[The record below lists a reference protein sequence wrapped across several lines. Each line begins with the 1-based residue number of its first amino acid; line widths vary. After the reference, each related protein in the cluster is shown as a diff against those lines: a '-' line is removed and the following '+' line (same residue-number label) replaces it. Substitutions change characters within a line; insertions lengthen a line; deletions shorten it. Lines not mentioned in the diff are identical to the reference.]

1 MESGP
6 EAIGNAVI
14 FGLLQIVSRAFRIL
28 PARIRLALGDAIGL
42 FWFHVLRFRRGVVLE
57 NLTIAFGESL
67 TLRQRVDLASRN
79 YRHYGRN
86 LMEILASLSWTRAD
100 YVRHLRVEG
109 MEHIEPY
116 RTSGRG
122 GVLLASHLG
131 NWELC
136 IAAGSARGVPIDV
149 IVKRAKNP
157 TAERFLRAFRSRSGA
172 GFLIEE
178 GTARDILRSFAKGRF
193 VAFVLDQFMGPPIGL
208 PVRFFGHE
216 AGTAAGLALLV
227 DGRDIPIF
235 PVFSYRAPDGGLTA
249 VVEKPL
255 EFSQLPGTREE
266 RLFRMTQA
274 FNDTIESQ
282 VRRHPE
288 QWLWLHRR
296 WKAYRGEPRWKLAP
310 TAMLLGL
317 LIGCAGTD
325 VAQTGIALPQE
336 PAVAA
341 VPAVTTQSTPAPE
354 PHPTQAQEPVSTK
367 KKKPKPVVVATPA
380 PALEPRRVE
389 AKKVES
395 MPFEVG
401 ERAEYELS
409 WMALPAGR
417 MITEVRKGEP
427 FLGRPTFHFWGNLTS
442 SRMVNTIY
450 KLENTAESFVDA
462 ETLIP
467 YKFLLHM
474 VESKQLKETRV
485 VFDHPK
491 RKAHYWAKRLSK
503 DWGDE
508 FADRVDD
515 IQPLVRDMFTAFFY
529 TRSLEFEL
537 GKSQSFKVYE
547 NGKTFDV
554 TLKPVANE
562 IQRTPA
568 GAFQCWKTMADV
580 RVDNVLKPTGDVFA
594 WLSDD
599 SKKHLVRFEA
609 KIKIGSIY
617 GVLQNV
623 KER

>member
-1 MESGP
+1 MLP
-6 EAIGNAVI
+6 
-14 FGLLQIVSRAFRIL
+14 LRA
-28 PARIRLALGDAIGL
+28 RLAVGDALG
-42 FWFHVLRFRRGVVLE
+42 FVWFHVVRFRRAIVLD
-57 NLTIAFGESL
+57 NLRIAFGDSL
-67 TLRQRVDLASRN
+67 PPAELRRLAARN
-79 YRHYGRN
+79 FRHYGRN
-86 LMEILASLSWTRAD
+86 LVEIFASLSWKTED
-100 YVRHLRVEG
+100 YVRQLRIEGLEHLEARMKEG
-109 MEHIEPY
+109 K
-116 RTSGRG
+116 G

-136 IAAGSARGVPIDV
+136 VAAGAARGLPVDV
-149 IVKRAKNP
+149 VVKRAKNLA
-157 TAERFLRAFRSRSGA
+157 AERFLKTFRSRSGA

-178 GTARDILRSFAKGRF
+178 GTARDILRSFSKGRF

-216 AGTAAGLALLV
+216 AGTAAGLALLA

-235 PVFSYRAPDGGLTA
+235 PVFSYRAADGGLTS
-249 VVEKPL
+249 VVEAPL
-255 EFSQLPGTREE
+255 DFSDLSGTREE
-266 RLFRMTQA
+266 RLFRMTQT

-282 VRRHPE
+282 VRRHPD

-296 WKAYRGEPRWKLAP
+296 WKAYRGEPRWKLA
-310 TAMLLGL
+310 TTGLLLSL

-325 VAQTGIALPQE
+325 VAETGIALPKE
-336 PAVAA
+336 PVVT
-341 VPAVTTQSTPAPE
+341 VPEVKSARASEVVPTPAP
-354 PHPTQAQEPVSTK
+354 
-367 KKKPKPVVVATPA
+367 PA
-380 PALEPRRVE
+380 PLVKKRKRKEVTVTTTPTPPPPSKVE
-389 AKKVES
+389 ATKVEA

-401 ERAEYELS
+401 ERAEYDIS

-417 MITEVRKGEP
+417 MVTEVRRGEA
-427 FLGRPTFHFWGNLTS
+427 FNGRPTFHFWGNITS

-450 KLENTAESFVDA
+450 KLENTAESVVDA

-491 RKAHYWAKRLSK
+491 RKAHYWAKRVSK

-515 IQPLVRDMFTAFFY
+515 IQPLVRDMFTAFYY
-529 TRSLEFEL
+529 TRSLELGL
-537 GKSQSFKVYE
+537 GKSQGFKVYE

-554 TLKPVANE
+554 TLTPVANE

-568 GAFQCWKTMADV
+568 GAFQCWKAMADV
-580 RVDNVLKPTGDVFA
+580 RVDNVLKPTGDVFV